1 MCPNLVKRGYFHAPL
16 KHGTSPR
23 VGTTIDS
30 ALAYCRNLLEDG
42 GFCEMNLPS
51 TYRTWKIESGQQCGS
66 PGYDKF
72 TYTNPGNGAIKSLLS
87 VDYDARQAY
96 EQAKTG
102 LFRAYKAVLL
112 FLWLVGMLVEFR
124 EVTMV
129 LTWVMR
135 FPDAE

>member
-1 MCPNLVKRGYFHAPL
+1 MAHPPVLGPPL
-16 KHGTSPR
+16 TRHWHIAAIFWKMEAFVS
-23 VGTTIDS
+23 
-30 ALAYCRNLLEDG
+30 L
-42 GFCEMNLPS
+42 
-51 TYRTWKIESGQQCGS
+51 TYHQRIARKIESAQQCGS

-112 FLWLVGMLVEFR
+112 FLWLVGMLVELR
-124 EVTMV
+124 EVTEV
-129 LTWVMR
+129 LTWCMR
-135 FPDAE
+135 F